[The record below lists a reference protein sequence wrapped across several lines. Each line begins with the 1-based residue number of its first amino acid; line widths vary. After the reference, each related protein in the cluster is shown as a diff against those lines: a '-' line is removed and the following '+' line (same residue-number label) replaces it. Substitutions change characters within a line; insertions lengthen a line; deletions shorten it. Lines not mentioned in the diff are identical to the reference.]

1 MKKVWN
7 IFKEYYLFSFVF
19 LLILISIISIS
30 AKTEEEYLSI
40 KYMSLFFAFG
50 VLFFSTKDYIIE
62 EYYKPFWIKKKINSS
77 PFSNFRRKGFVMK
90 DNELVGNIRGYI
102 ICVGIE
108 WSKFDKRPNFY
119 FRVLFNPM
127 SYGRLIRKDEYEVFN
142 DSLTNEK
149 AKFFIDSIYKLYD
162 KKRFSKHK
170 YNNMLDDILKVI
182 DFSKSR
188 KLLPIS
194 MSEWEEFNLKV
205 SKQEEAFVYD

>member
-1 MKKVWN
+1 MKKAWY

-40 KYMSLFFAFG
+40 KYISLFFVLG

-77 PFSNFRRKGFVMK
+77 PFSNFRRKGFIMK
-90 DNELVGNIRGYI
+90 DSELVGNIRGYI

-142 DSLTNEK
+142 NSLKREK
-149 AKFFIDSIYKLYD
+149 ATFFIDSIYKLYE
-162 KKRFSKHK
+162 KKIFSKHK
-170 YNNMLDDILKVI
+170 YNHMRDDILKAI

-194 MSEWEEFNLKV
+194 MSEWKEYSLKV
-205 SKQEEAFVYD
+205 SKQEETFVYD

>member
-1 MKKVWN
+1 M
-7 IFKEYYLFSFVF
+7 
-19 LLILISIISIS
+19 ILISIISIS

-40 KYMSLFFAFG
+40 KYISLFFVFG

-77 PFSNFRRKGFVMK
+77 PFSNFRRKEFMMK

-108 WSKFDKRPNFY
+108 WSKYDKRPNFY
-119 FRVLFNPM
+119 FRLLFNPM
-127 SYGRLIRKDEYEVFN
+127 SYGRLIRKDEYEAFN
-142 DSLTNEK
+142 NSLKKEK
-149 AKFFIDSIYKLYD
+149 ATFFIDSIYKLYEE
-162 KKRFSKHK
+162 KRFSKHRF
-170 YNNMLDDILKVI
+170 NNMLDDILKVI

-194 MSEWEEFNLKV
+194 MSEWKEYNLKV
-205 SKQEEAFVYD
+205 SKQEETFVYD